1 MKDIKKRINMTKTT
15 QEPVDIPAGAQEFPD
30 NMILIEDMPKITV
43 GRGGIRYEIKKSI
56 KKQIDE
62 IYIAIE
68 QVLMYFGTPDYYY
81 SIGEPVDDCA
91 CLEYFDNK
99 WIVYEM
105 SRGNKINDKSFD
117 SAFEA
122 GCELFDLVAINNET
136 LAMMKERL
144 EFILSFVSR
153 VDDYKKSCLESNITF
168 YHDNSSIYPTVPS
181 MKYSKINGKS
191 GIYNVAFSPDAV
203 KAQEMYLEKLI
214 REMDEKFDRFFPD
227 CEHVELETENMGKEK
242 HDEDDDM

>member
-1 MKDIKKRINMTKTT
+1 MKDIKKRINKTKTT
-15 QEPVDIPAGAQEFPD
+15 QEPVDIPAGAQVFPD
-30 NMILIEDMPKITV
+30 NMILIEDKPKITV
-43 GRGGIRYEIKKSI
+43 GRGGIRYEIKRSI

-168 YHDNSSIYPTVPS
+168 YHDNSSIYPIVHP
-181 MKYSKINGKS
+181 MKHSKINGKS
-191 GIYNVAFSPDAV
+191 GIYDVAFGPEICRVNVS
-203 KAQEMYLEKLI
+203 KGEQL
-214 REMDEKFDRFFPD
+214 REMFDRVVD
-227 CEHVELETENMGKEK
+227 LEHVELVTENMGKEK